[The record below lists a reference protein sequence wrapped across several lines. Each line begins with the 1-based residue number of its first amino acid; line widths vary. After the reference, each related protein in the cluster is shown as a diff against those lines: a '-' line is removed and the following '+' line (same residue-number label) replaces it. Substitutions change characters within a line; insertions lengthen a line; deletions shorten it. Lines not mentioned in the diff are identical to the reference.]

1 MRSTRPTLPPSEPSP
16 SPWPS
21 RSRPHSCPQQSS
33 RRALGWRLGGQ
44 RVPRELPPLDGQI
57 LDARGLV
64 SVPFIT
70 ARMATEPKP
79 NPPLDS
85 RAGRYALEGV
95 PPSVVRADAWVSDP
109 SDLTHSD
116 SLSLDFAQGRL
127 VGLVGSSSTFLPAP
141 GFIEQAGPFSPW
153 TGRMRRTFALSG
165 VRGVGPSSRCFPSHR
180 RPRGSGA
187 QVSCPPLVGTPGEVG
202 VARRSGQRLARKRPQ
217 RDRPLGRRPE
227 GPGSRS

>member
-1 MRSTRPTLPPSEPSP
+1 VRSTRPTLPPSEPSP

-127 VGLVGSSSTFLPAP
+127 VGLVGSSSTFLRAP
-141 GFIEQAGPFSPW
+141 GFIEQAGPFFPLDWANETNLCSIRCSWSGTVLAVFPFTSP
-153 TGRMRRTFALSG
+153 A
-165 VRGVGPSSRCFPSHR
+165 SRK
-180 RPRGSGA
+180 
-187 QVSCPPLVGTPGEVG
+187 
-202 VARRSGQRLARKRPQ
+202 RRSGELPTTGGHAGRSWRCPALRPAFSQ
-217 RDRPLGRRPE
+217 KTAAT
-227 GPGSRS
+227 GPPAG